1 MYSQLSHRQAEV
13 ARLCRKMG
21 VRRLEAFGSVTR
33 EDFDEARSDIDLVV
47 EFNDDPQRPVLQ
59 SFFGLKDALEEIFGR
74 PVDLV
79 SAGAVKN
86 PFVRATMDADRR
98 LLYEA

>member
-1 MYSQLSHRQAEV
+1 MSVQ
-13 ARLCRKMG
+13 
-21 VRRLEAFGSVTR
+21 RLEVFGSAAR
-33 EDFDEARSDIDLVV
+33 DDFDEARSDIDLIV
-47 EFNDDPQRPVLQ
+47 EFSDDPQRPVLQ
-59 SFFGLKDALEEIFGR
+59 SFSGQRDALEQVLGR

-86 PFVRATMDADRR
+86 PFVRASIDAERQ